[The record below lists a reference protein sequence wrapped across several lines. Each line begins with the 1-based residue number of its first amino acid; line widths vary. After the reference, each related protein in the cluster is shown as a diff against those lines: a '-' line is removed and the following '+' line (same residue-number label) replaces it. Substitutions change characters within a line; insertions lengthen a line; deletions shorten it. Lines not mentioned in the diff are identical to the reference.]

1 MTARLFTALLEK
13 NGLTLVRQF
22 DSWGVN
28 GRFNLT
34 RYSDCISRVHFLS
47 DPPAWKSRGE
57 PLLRLIATA

>member
-1 MTARLFTALLEK
+1 MTARLFAALLEK

-34 RYSDCISRVHFLS
+34 RYSDCISRVHFFAR
-47 DPPAWKSRGE
+47 PPRLKPGR
-57 PLLRLIATA
+57 PVLRLVATA